1 MTQTKQAVK
10 PAPDWISA
18 LKLSAPAPA
27 LELQLN
33 VRISADLDARLQR
46 LAGARKITQA
56 ALVRMLLLESS
67 DSVASLWENTHM
79 SSLMLRD
86 AL

>member
-33 VRISADLDARLQR
+33 VRISADLDARLER

-56 ALVRMLLLESS
+56 ALVRMLLQAGAHALEQTP
-67 DSVASLWENTHM
+67 AAWRAIGGE
-79 SSLMLRD
+79 
-86 AL
+86 